1 MTAAGVPNGGL
12 GKRAA
17 GAPDGG
23 LGKTEALF
31 CSSVV
36 ANVG

>member
-17 GAPDGG
+17 GAPDGV